1 MDIILSGGGDSKQT
15 QKIDELFS
23 SKLENKKP
31 LLYIPVAMP
40 ESSRS
45 YEECLSWLKNVFKP
59 KGIEQFSMIDED
71 DMNSFSIKDLEKYS
85 GIYIGGGNTPYLLD
99 TLRKTGFLSNIQYAI
114 KQNIPLYG
122 GSAGAAIFGKS
133 IKTTLRDDEN
143 KVGIQDMTGLD
154 ILSGYAIYCHYDG
167 NEEYVRSLMDE
178 YQIED
183 CIALRETNGLHV
195 TDTKVEVIGKRNV
208 TVFRKDS
215 VVDFNPGERLL

>member
-15 QKIDELFS
+15 QKIDQLFS
-23 SKLENKKP
+23 KRLEKDKP

-40 ESSRS
+40 KTSRS
-45 YEECLSWLKNVFKP
+45 YEDCLSWLKNVFKP
-59 KGIEQFSMIDED
+59 RGINQFSMIDED
-71 DMNSFSIKDLEKYS
+71 DMKSFSIKDLEKYS
-85 GIYIGGGNTPYLLD
+85 GIYIGGGNTPYLLH

-143 KVGIQDMTGLD
+143 KVGIEDMSGLD
-154 ILSGYAIYCHYDG
+154 ILSGYSIYCHYDG
-167 NEEYVRSLMDE
+167 NEEYVRRLMDE
-178 YQIED
+178 YRLEN

-195 TDTKVEVIGKRNV
+195 NDTKVEVIGKRNI
-208 TVFRKDS
+208 TVFRKDGS
-215 VVDFNPGERLL
+215 LDVEVGRRLL